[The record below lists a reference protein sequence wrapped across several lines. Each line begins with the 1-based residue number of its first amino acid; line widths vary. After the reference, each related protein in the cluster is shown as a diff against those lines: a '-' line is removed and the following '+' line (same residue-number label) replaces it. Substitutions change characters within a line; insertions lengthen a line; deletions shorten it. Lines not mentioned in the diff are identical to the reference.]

1 MTMLRPTRRMVA
13 RNRIRSD
20 LSFRAISVYKAELRV
35 PERCRAVS
43 SHQSVLD
50 EGTSFA
56 DRGSLRSQQPVPR
69 RKNRLMTAHHSST
82 EVSLLPPFLQH
93 STGSYSTA
101 LAAWAHPRREITP
114 MPRFGFTCPQLG
126 MPARA
131 PL

>member
-69 RKNRLMTAHHSST
+69 RKHRLLTAHHSST
-82 EVSLLPPFLQH
+82 EASLLPPFLQH
-93 STGSYSTA
+93 WRRGPSSLRSPFTFPSDGGP
-101 LAAWAHPRREITP
+101 AANSRR
-114 MPRFGFTCPQLG
+114 C
-126 MPARA
+126 
-131 PL
+131 